1 MIETEALSASMEDYL
16 ETIFHIVVEKQA
28 ARAKDIA
35 KRLDVN
41 NSSVTGALRS
51 LSEKG
56 YINYAPYDLI
66 TMTEK
71 GKKHAE
77 DIVRRHEA
85 LRDFF
90 VKILCIE
97 ETEAEDT
104 ACKMEHS
111 VSRTVLDRLIQF
123 VEFVD
128 LCPRAGDDW
137 VKSFWKSFKCR
148 QDVPYEKCEDCIS
161 KCLKDLKKKKKS
173 LGEEPAKGILLR
185 KLNPGEKGKILKIKG
200 RGPMT
205 KRLEEMKVTSGTL
218 IKVEGV
224 DSLRDLIDIKVKGY
238 HLSISRDEAAK
249 ISVMPV

>member
-1 MIETEALSASMEDYL
+1 MIETKALSASMEDYL

-56 YINYAPYDLI
+56 FINYAPYDLI

-111 VSRTVLDRLIQF
+111 ISRTVLDRLIQF

-128 LCPRAGDDW
+128 LCPRGGEEW
-137 VKSFWKSFKCR
+137 LKSFWKGCK
-148 QDVPYEKCEDCIS
+148 QGVPYERCEECIS
-161 KCLKDLKKKKKS
+161 LRLEDLKQKKKDL
-173 LGEEPAKGILLR
+173 GEKPAKAVLLK
-185 KLNPGEKGKILKIKG
+185 KLNPGQKGKILKIKG

-218 IKVEGV
+218 IKVERV
-224 DSLRDLIDIKVKGY
+224 DSLRDLIDVKVKGY